1 MDERTLPGLD
11 FRTSRYSSETCLH
24 NLLPGSEIR
33 DSRFKYTTQGHDIN
47 IRKDTDGT
55 TAWTVF
61 VRDIQGELYTL
72 SDLSASTKASEIY
85 SQMTGKSLSVM
96 RLMIG
101 HKVLKH
107 DQALQTAGIENGCS
121 VNHLIRGCGGGK
133 GKQFC

>member
-1 MDERTLPGLD
+1 MYKKIG
-11 FRTSRYSSETCLH
+11 
-24 NLLPGSEIR
+24 IA
-33 DSRFKYTTQGHDIN
+33 
-47 IRKDTDGT
+47 TDGT

-85 SQMTGKSLSVM
+85 SQMTARTGKSLSVM

-107 DQALQTAGIENGCS
+107 DQALQAAGIENGCS
-121 VNHLIRGCGGGK
+121 INILIRGCGGGK

>member
-1 MDERTLPGLD
+1 M
-11 FRTSRYSSETCLH
+11 
-24 NLLPGSEIR
+24 
-33 DSRFKYTTQGHDIN
+33 
-47 IRKDTDGT
+47 
-55 TAWTVF
+55 F
-61 VRDIQGELYTL
+61 VRDIKGELYTL

-85 SQMTGKSLSVM
+85 SQMTARTGKSLSVM